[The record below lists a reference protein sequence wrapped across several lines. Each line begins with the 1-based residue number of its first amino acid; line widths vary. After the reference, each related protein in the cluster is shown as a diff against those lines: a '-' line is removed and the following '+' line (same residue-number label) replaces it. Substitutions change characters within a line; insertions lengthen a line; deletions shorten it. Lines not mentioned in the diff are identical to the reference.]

1 MKSFFEEFKK
11 FALRGNAIDLAVGVV
26 IGAAFNAITTS
37 LVSNILTPPLS
48 LLTRGINF
56 ADLAIAI
63 PGTDAN
69 IEYGLFIQAIIT
81 FIITAFALFLLVRF
95 INNVVAKAKK
105 DAEEGKAPPEE
116 KSSEVLLLEE
126 IRDLLKKENGGAG
139 V

>member
-37 LVSNILTPPLS
+37 LVANVLTPPLS

-56 ADLAIAI
+56 ADLAISI

-69 IEYGLFIQAIIT
+69 IEYGLFIQSIIT
-81 FIITAFALFLLVRF
+81 FLITAFALFLLVRF

-126 IRDLLKKENGGAG
+126 IRDLLKKDE
-139 V
+139 VIKSV